1 MIQKTQSAVDALS
14 VPGVAADTESLLKL
28 RHLVQHIPERRL
40 QPTGLPGGFVSRRR
54 GRGLET
60 VDLRLYSVGDDIRHI
75 DRNATARTGQ
85 PHVRTF
91 RDERERNV
99 LLLADFRPS
108 MLWGTRRALRSVAAA
123 EALALVGW
131 RVVESGGRVGLI
143 AFGAGDPVFVSAR
156 GRERG
161 MVRVVGGLAAAHRSA
176 LLAVAE
182 AHDRG
187 EAGGAK
193 ARGGRKRAHM
203 ADPLGQ
209 EQPLEA
215 RLDLAVKLVPTGG
228 MVVLASGLDHP
239 GDGFDAVAA
248 AIDRRA
254 ALTVLLVT
262 DAFEQRAPAGSYPFV
277 SESGR
282 IAWASFGVNRAADA
296 RDPRL
301 ERLERLGVAALSIDA
316 SADPETMA
324 TAIDM
329 FDGGHR

>member
-1 MIQKTQSAVDALS
+1 MDELSA
-14 VPGVAADTESLLKL
+14 PGVAADTEALLKL
-28 RHLVQHIPERRL
+28 RHLVQHVPERRL

-60 VDLRLYSVGDDIRHI
+60 VDIRVYSDGDDIRHI
-75 DRNATARTGQ
+75 DRNATARTGV

-91 RDERERNV
+91 RDERERSV

-123 EALALVGW
+123 EALTLIGW

-143 AFGAGDPVFVSAR
+143 AFGAGDPVFVAAR

-161 MVRVVGGLAAAHRSA
+161 MIRVIGGLAAAHRAA
-176 LLAVAE
+176 LLALAGAQE
-182 AHDRG
+182 RPDG
-187 EAGGAK
+187 EGETRRNR
-193 ARGGRKRAHM
+193 ARAPA
-203 ADPLGQ
+203 ADPVV
-209 EQPLEA
+209 ERPLEA
-215 RLDLAVKLVPTGG
+215 GLELAVKLAPTGG
-228 MVVLASGLDHP
+228 ATVLATGLDHP
-239 GDGFDAVAA
+239 GDGFDAVAS

-282 IAWASFGVNRAADA
+282 TAWASFGAARAADA

-301 ERLERLGVAALSIDA
+301 ERLERLGLAAHSIDA
-316 SADPETMA
+316 SADPEAMA

-329 FDGGHR
+329 FDGGRR

>member
-1 MIQKTQSAVDALS
+1 MDELSA
-14 VPGVAADTESLLKL
+14 PGVAADTEALLKL
-28 RHLVQHIPERRL
+28 RHLVQHVPERRL
-40 QPTGLPGGFVSRRR
+40 QPTGLPGGFVGRRR

-60 VDLRLYSVGDDIRHI
+60 VDIRIYSEGDDVRHI
-75 DRNATARTGQ
+75 DRNTTARTGV

-91 RDERERNV
+91 RDERERSV

-123 EALALVGW
+123 EALTLVGW

-143 AFGAGDPVFVSAR
+143 AFGAGDPVFVAAR

-161 MVRVVGGLAAAHRSA
+161 MIRVIGGLAAAHRAA
-176 LLAVAE
+176 LLALADAPAGADPVAE
-182 AHDRG
+182 R
-187 EAGGAK
+187 
-193 ARGGRKRAHM
+193 
-203 ADPLGQ
+203 
-209 EQPLEA
+209 PLEEG
-215 RLDLAVKLVPTGG
+215 LELAVKLAPTGG
-228 MVVLASGLDHP
+228 SVILATGLDHP
-239 GDGFDAVAA
+239 GDHFDAVAA
-248 AIDRRA
+248 AIDRRS

-282 IAWASFGVNRAADA
+282 TAWASFGVARAADA
-296 RDPRL
+296 HDPRL
-301 ERLERLGVAALSIDA
+301 ERLERLGLAAHSIDA
-316 SADPETMA
+316 SADPEDMA